1 MASSDLQHALD
12 LMTGRWRSQ
21 ILHAGVKLGVF
32 DAAADEF
39 ARLAY
44 QRWMLEGVTP
54 EQLRDRR
61 APGMSDQ
68 RRLRKW
74 KQLKA
79 KGFIAGAMS

>member
-1 MASSDLQHALD
+1 MSTTWNTTMDEWNVLSRCNRVAEQLFSKD
-12 LMTGRWRSQ
+12 RR
-21 ILHAGVKLGVF
+21 
-32 DAAADEF
+32 AADEY
-39 ARLAY
+39 AELAY

-61 APGMSDQ
+61 APGMSER

-79 KGFIAGAMS
+79 KCLIAGT